1 MITPDSDWIEK
12 SLYDEYVQRSEDN
25 MENRNIVKKGDVL
38 LASTGEGT
46 LGKCCV
52 YDKDIPA
59 IADRHVTIIRVDK
72 KIIDPYYLTDY
83 LRCGFG
89 EKQIACFYSGS
100 TGLIELTPEQ
110 VDMIIIDNAG
120 EKQDINVQKEISKA
134 IRRREK
140 KYITQIEEAKELL
153 ETVDKIW
160 D

>member
-1 MITPDSDWIEK
+1 MWDELQNSCNVSGGRRNGIPCL
-12 SLYDEYVQRSEDN
+12 LYTS
-25 MENRNIVKKGDVL
+25 
-38 LASTGEGT
+38 
-46 LGKCCV
+46 
-52 YDKDIPA
+52 
-59 IADRHVTIIRVDK
+59 
-72 KIIDPYYLTDY
+72 LTDY